1 MTWLVFAFFITALLY
16 AMAGLGGGS
25 TYSALLVLSE
35 VDFRV
40 LPTIALGCNIIVTA
54 SCSVQFARHGYVPWR
69 GLLPILAAS
78 VPMAFIGG
86 LLPVQK
92 WMFTL
97 LLGVALLV
105 SGVLMIT
112 QDLRLGPTVK
122 RSMRSNDA
130 LVHAGIGGGIGL
142 LAGIVGIG
150 GGIFLAPIL
159 HLLNW
164 NAARIITGACSVF
177 IMTNS
182 VAGLGGQL
190 LKLQHFEM
198 LGAVTNHVWLFPTV
212 LAGGLIGNR
221 INRQYLSPIWIR
233 RITGVLIVYVA
244 VRLLVL
250 TPGVLAN
257 G

>member
-35 VDFRV
+35 VDYRV

-69 GLLPILAAS
+69 GLLPILATS
-78 VPMAFIGG
+78 MPMAFIGG

-150 GGIFLAPIL
+150 GGIFSCADTAPVELERGSHHHWRVQRI
-159 HLLNW
+159 HHDKLN
-164 NAARIITGACSVF
+164 
-177 IMTNS
+177 
-182 VAGLGGQL
+182 
-190 LKLQHFEM
+190 
-198 LGAVTNHVWLFPTV
+198 
-212 LAGGLIGNR
+212 
-221 INRQYLSPIWIR
+221 R
-233 RITGVLIVYVA
+233 R
-244 VRLLVL
+244 
-250 TPGVLAN
+250 PGRATTETATL
-257 G
+257 